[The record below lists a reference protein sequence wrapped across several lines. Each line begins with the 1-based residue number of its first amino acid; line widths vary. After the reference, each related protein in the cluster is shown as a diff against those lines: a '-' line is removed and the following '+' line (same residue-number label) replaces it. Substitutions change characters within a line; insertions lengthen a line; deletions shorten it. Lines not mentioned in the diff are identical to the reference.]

1 MKFTFFLIGF
11 FIVGLIQPAGT
22 YIDSK
27 NYDINTMHRGNQ
39 ASKSPKRIYIQNFR
53 AFFEVYEEATAST
66 SGSKNERANRTTF
79 VSGTKTS
86 LGVQIDGVDVPDFQ
100 KIVDEAYADLVAQL
114 ESDGFEIISADEAG
128 KTDYYSGYTKKQ
140 GGASSTAQ
148 ATGFVM
154 VTPTDYEYW
163 IKGESKNGKE
173 KGTFT
178 DTSSKLSGD
187 LGDAYVAEATFIF
200 PFVALDASSSNWS
213 NSSQVKANIALRMA
227 SMINV
232 DDNETDKTGS
242 ITGFAKRL
250 GNTATGSQLYYSK
263 VRFFAGDKIN
273 NPTLDMTLQLKKDA
287 YFEGV
292 FAENKIKEVTTAQVD
307 NFTKNAYPTLVMV
320 SGDELTLA
328 SHYANCDPEKYLD
341 AVKGSMSEMI
351 QTGMMNFKELREK

>member
-1 MKFTFFLIGF
+1 MKSTLLLIGF
-11 FIVGLIQPAGT
+11 FLLGLIQPAGT

-27 NYDINTMHRGNQ
+27 NYDVNTMHRGNQ

-66 SGSKNERANRTTF
+66 SASKNDRANRTSF

-114 ESDGFEIISADEAG
+114 EADGFEIISADEAG
-128 KTDYYSGYTKKQ
+128 KTDYYSGYTKMK

-163 IKGESKNGKE
+163 VKGVTKDGKE

-187 LGDAYVAEATFIF
+187 LSDAYVAEATFIF

-213 NSSQVKANIALRMA
+213 NSSQVKADIALRMA
-227 SMINV
+227 SIIGV
-232 DDNETDKTGS
+232 DDNETDQTGS
-242 ITGFAKRL
+242 LTGFAKRL
-250 GNTATGSQLYYSK
+250 GNTASGSQLYYSK
-263 VRFFAGDKIN
+263 VRFFAGDKVN
-273 NPTLDMTLQLKKDA
+273 NPTFDMTLQLKKDA

-292 FAENKIKEVTTAQVD
+292 FAENKIKEVTKAQVD
-307 NFTKNAYPTLVMV
+307 NFSKGAYPTLVMV

-328 SHYANCDPEKYLD
+328 SHYATCDPQIFI
-341 AVKGSMSEMI
+341 ASAKGSISEMI
-351 QTGMMNFKELREK
+351 QTGLTNFKELREK